1 MSTTVGIIREGA
13 AKVERIDPRLLE
25 GDPIYLFNIYQ
36 IEETVNLGTSGT
48 YYMPPCPK
56 DKEWVRSPNIIPA
69 VHEGTYAHFQD
80 KEEYRARPT
89 PGSDIAACFLGIGP
103 GQGPEE
109 DRRRFGWFTST
120 NSAPTK
126 AELAD
131 AKKRLVAYLT
141 AKIRKGDELSASADP
156 NDRKSVDDSFY
167 AAAQHL
173 NVKRPWMSEAT
184 EMTLC
189 PFCSVPVRPSAS
201 KCSGCGEIINAAL
214 YEAQKKQIAGGAA

>member
-1 MSTTVGIIREGA
+1 
-13 AKVERIDPRLLE
+13 
-25 GDPIYLFNIYQ
+25 
-36 IEETVNLGTSGT
+36 
-48 YYMPPCPK
+48 
-56 DKEWVRSPNIIPA
+56 
-69 VHEGTYAHFQD
+69 VHEGTYPHFQD

-89 PGSDIAACFLGIGP
+89 PGEDIAKCFLGIGP

-126 AELAD
+126 AELAE

-141 AKIRKGDELSASADP
+141 AKIRKGDELAASADP

-167 AAAQHL
+167 NAAHQL

-201 KCSGCGEIINAAL
+201 KCSGCGEVIDQQL
-214 YEAQKKQIAGGAA
+214 YDAQKKQIAGAV